1 MCLWPH
7 LHQIKHPTAHWGSR
21 ELSLHVQ
28 RSSCN
33 AGWNPNSN
41 AYVSLKHFPQI
52 LQCVAVVT
60 TLSWRWNKY
69 PRFTDEEAGP
79 QRGVSVTCHGG
90 EAKICISFYYSVS
103 NRIRARIYCLLSTR
117 LFVKHFISWIT
128 SVNSHI
134 PFVTPIV
141 WITFGRIQRTE
152 RLSNFP
158 RATLLACNRVG
169 TQTLVFLTRSVR
181 ECYSYITTILKK

>member
-1 MCLWPH
+1 MQCWMKP
-7 LHQIKHPTAHWGSR
+7 K
-21 ELSLHVQ
+21 
-28 RSSCN
+28 
-33 AGWNPNSN
+33 
-41 AYVSLKHFPQI
+41 
-52 LQCVAVVT
+52 LQCLCFIKAFPPNPTMCRCRDHAFMEVEQI
-60 TLSWRWNKY
+60 S
-69 PRFTDEEAGP
+69 RFTDEEAGP

-158 RATLLACNRVG
+158 RATLLACDRVG